1 MRIDRVTLYRIA
13 LDGGSLAPSGAN
25 RRMRFRWNGEART
38 PHAGEWFLSGSPIGA
53 YYMPN
58 DGSGIEHYIA
68 EIVPPSETKCPT
80 CGHER

>member
-13 LDGGSLAPSGAN
+13 DSGSLAPGGAS
-25 RRMRFRWNGEART
+25 RRMRFRWNGEKRE
-38 PHAGEWFLSGSPIGA
+38 PQEGDWFLSGNPIGA

-58 DGSGIEHYIA
+58 DGSEIPHYIA
-68 EIVPPSETKCPT
+68 EIVPANETRCPT